1 MKSSN
6 QAEQLY
12 AERASLY
19 QKVFIG
25 LLNWGKQLDNFF
37 RKSDYLQPNFRVL
50 DAGCGTGVV
59 TKTLYQIAKEKR
71 IEGIQFCAFD
81 LTENMLEIFR
91 KWISAE
97 GANDIEVAQANV
109 LDANGLPAKWR
120 EFDLIVSSTM
130 LEYLPRDEVKEALT
144 NLKRL
149 LKQGGTILVIIT
161 KRNLLTSWFAGK
173 WWKANLY
180 KKAEIKQ
187 AFQDAGFMEVTFKK
201 FTFGWSSAIIVIEAK
216 K

>member
-1 MKSSN
+1 M
-6 QAEQLY
+6 
-12 AERASLY
+12 
-19 QKVFIG
+19 FIG
-25 LLNWGKQLDNFF
+25 WLNWGKQLDRFF
-37 RKSDYLQPNFRVL
+37 KQSSYLKPNSKIL
-50 DAGCGTGVV
+50 DAGCGTGIV
-59 TKTLYQIAKEKR
+59 TKVLYQISKER
-71 IEGIQFCAFD
+71 NYENIQFYAFD
-81 LTENMLEIFR
+81 LTENMLKIFR

-97 GANDIEVAQANV
+97 EANNIEVAQANV
-109 LDANGLPAKWR
+109 LDINGLPSHWQ
-120 EFDLIVSSTM
+120 EFDFIGSSTM
-130 LEYLPRDEVKEALT
+130 LEYLPRSEVKEALA

-149 LKQGGTILVIIT
+149 LKPGGLILVIVT

-187 AFQDAGFMEVTFKK
+187 AFQDAGFKEMAFKK